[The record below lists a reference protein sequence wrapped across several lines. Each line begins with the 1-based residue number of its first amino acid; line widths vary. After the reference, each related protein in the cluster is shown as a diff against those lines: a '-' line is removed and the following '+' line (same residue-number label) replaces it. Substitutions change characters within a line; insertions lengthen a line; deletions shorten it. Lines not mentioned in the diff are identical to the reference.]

1 MKIIS
6 FGDIHEDTSNL
17 IKIKPDLETAD
28 LIVLSGD
35 LTNCHGKTETKKVL
49 DAIKKYN
56 KHLLAQYGNMDI
68 QEADSYLSEESINLH
83 GNGYIFGDVGIFG
96 CGASSLTPFH
106 TPSEISE
113 ADIERLLINGYNKV
127 KDAKWKIMVC
137 HTPPK
142 DTATDIVR
150 SGMHVGSQTVRDF
163 ILKHKPHVCITGHI
177 HESRAKDKI
186 GDTIILNAGMF
197 RDGWYIEVVIDKG
210 VLSAVLKSVA

>member
-68 QEADSYLSEESINLH
+68 QEADTYLSEESINLH

-163 ILKHKPHVCITGHI
+163 ILKHKPHVCIAGHI